1 MRVSDLLGLEVR
13 TESGHRCGRV
23 HDVRAEL
30 KPRSVPVT
38 GLVVGKLGLLER
50 LGFGVP
56 GSADRMRSDDV
67 IAWSEI
73 VRADRRGVVVKDGAQ
88 NRLRS

>member
-1 MRVSDLLGLEVR
+1 VNLSDLLGLEVR

-30 KPRSVPVT
+30 KPRSVPVV

-56 GSADRMRSDDV
+56 GSPERLRSDDL

-73 VRADRRGVVVKDGAQ
+73 VRTDRRGVIVKDGAQ
-88 NRLRS
+88 NRRRS